1 MSTFTAADGTE
12 IYYKDWGTGKPVL
25 FSHGWPLD
33 ADMWDSQLNFLA
45 ERGYRAIAFDRRGFG
60 RSDQPWTGYDYDTF
74 ASDINDLIAK
84 LDLREVTLVGFSMG
98 GGDVARYIGQYGTER
113 VAGLVLL
120 GAVTPIFGKA
130 DDYAQGVDRSVFA
143 GIKEGLRKD
152 RAQFISD
159 FSTPFYG
166 LNAGQTVSEG
176 ALTQTLNIAL
186 LASLKGTLDCVTAF
200 SETDFRQDM
209 SKITVPTLVI
219 HGSNDQIVPFETT
232 GKVAAEMIAGAEL
245 KVYDNAPHG
254 FAVTHQDQL
263 NEDLLAFLQAH

>member
-1 MSTFTAADGTE
+1 MSTLKTADGTTL
-12 IYYKDWGTGKPVL
+12 YFKDWGTGKPVL

-33 ADMWDSQLNFLA
+33 GDMWDSQLNFLA
-45 ERGYRAIAFDRRGFG
+45 ERGYRVIAFDRRGFG

-74 ASDINDLIAK
+74 ASDINDLITS
-84 LDLREVTLVGFSMG
+84 LDLQDVTLVGFSMG
-98 GGDVARYIGQYGTER
+98 GGDVARYIGRYGSSR

-120 GAVTPIFGKA
+120 GAVTPIFGQA
-130 DDYAQGVDRSVFA
+130 EDYPQGVDHSVFD

-159 FSTPFYG
+159 FAAPFYG
-166 LNAGQTVSEG
+166 TNAGQTVSEG
-176 ALTQTLNIAL
+176 VLTQTLNIAL
-186 LASLKGTLDCVTAF
+186 LASLKSTLDCVTAF
-200 SETDFRQDM
+200 SQTDFRPDM
-209 SKITVPTLVI
+209 AKIDVPTLVI

-263 NEDLLAFLQAH
+263 NEDLLTFLKSL